1 MAGGQIVG
9 VGLIVRAARG
19 RFFKLFVDTN
29 IFVYSFDSSA
39 KKKQRKAKD
48 VIAEA
53 LAPNSGIISFQV
65 IQEFLNVATRKF
77 RRPLTV
83 RDSKFYLDRVLFPL
97 CEIFPNE
104 SLYATALDITS
115 ETQYTFYDSLILA
128 AASAGNCK
136 MLYSEDLCHERIVR
150 GVTIINPFQ

>member
-1 MAGGQIVG
+1 MGAK
-9 VGLIVRAARG
+9 
-19 RFFKLFVDTN
+19 FFVDTN